1 MNKAKM
7 TFRFDETGRKIE
19 PRHPSVGYVSNQEEK
34 EELEIR
40 TSGPIQGKE
49 SEVAPLRQTSQY
61 RAIEV
66 VEEWGDPFTDYTGTG
81 LTVFPESPRTSK
93 PKLELVSSSEH
104 LGKDQST
111 DTEPLEEHEYWIDD
125 MSYTG
130 YITAPND
137 RAVLADGPL
146 ISTDDHSEH
155 YYRPTRTSW
164 WKVAGSLTGAIIT
177 GALFGFVVLSMFN
190 QEIKLPLPGIGVPK
204 QSNVGEAASVPV
216 MGEIGDEQT
225 SEELLPQVNF
235 ALPTQTYYFL
245 QYGVFS
251 TAQGVQ
257 QAQEELQ
264 ASGIAAARDTVD
276 EKRVYAGVST
286 DREQAKLLSGQLKA
300 AGVHL
305 ILHEINLP
313 ASAAIKFNG
322 EAQTLETYL
331 AQSAEL
337 VSLLSSKSASLLS
350 DTNTQQVS
358 SDELK
363 ELGQKHQLWT
373 ESASA
378 VRGKWSSAKD
388 DAANVMEKAINGAL
402 EAMNEFNKSGAKTL
416 LWEVQNEMM
425 RFIMAE
431 QALLNSER

>member
-7 TFRFDETGRKIE
+7 TFRFDEVGRKIE
-19 PRHPSVGYVSNQEEK
+19 PRHPSVGYASNQEEK
-34 EELEIR
+34 EQVELH
-40 TSGPIQGKE
+40 TSGIIRGRE
-49 SEVAPLRQTSQY
+49 TEVAPLRKASQY
-61 RAIEV
+61 RVIEV
-66 VEEWGDPFTDYTGTG
+66 VEEWGDPFTDHTGTG
-81 LTVFPESPRTSK
+81 VTVFPESPQTSK
-93 PKLELVSSSEH
+93 PKPEVSSGEH
-104 LGKDQST
+104 VSKDHSM
-111 DTEPLEEHEYWIDD
+111 DSKPLEVREHWIDD
-125 MSYTG
+125 MSYTES
-130 YITAPND
+130 ITAPND
-137 RAVLADGPL
+137 HVVLADGPL
-146 ISTDDHSEH
+146 ITMDDHSEH

-204 QSNVGEAASVPV
+204 QSNAGEAASVPA
-216 MGEIGDEQT
+216 MGEIADEQT

-235 ALPTQTYYFL
+235 ALPAQTYYFL

-313 ASAAIKFNG
+313 ASAAIKFSG
-322 EAQTLETYL
+322 ETQTLESYL

-350 DTNTQQVS
+350 DTNTKQIS

-378 VRGKWSSAKD
+378 VRGKWSSAKE

-431 QALLNSER
+431 QALLHNER